1 MSNENPKEL
10 DGIQIEKVSGG
21 SLESDGKGGFRVFNA
36 ITKEDFGTYKNYD
49 EAVKVAKKHKISAM
63 GTRGDKEVPYGLLGT
78 GFNRETVRVED
89 DRTHKAN
96 SVFGS
101 GSFDVK

>member
-49 EAVKVAKKHKISAM
+49 EAVKVAKKTQNIRNGNM
-63 GTRGDKEVPYGLLGT
+63 GRQRSTLWIVR
-78 GFNRETVRVED
+78 NRL
-89 DRTHKAN
+89 
-96 SVFGS
+96 
-101 GSFDVK
+101 